1 MSRHAG
7 KRPALPLRMVVI
19 SIAALVVPL
28 AVRAYLPQHS
38 SGYEVLLWLLPLIPA
53 FLWAYYR
60 GWKGAALGFAGAM
73 AILAVGQVV
82 VLLLGMRT
90 MNLMYVVLVVAVS
103 AAVSIGIGI
112 VSELLHRERERA
124 MRLAFTDDLTGL
136 PNRRHFNMIMEYEFA
151 AARRG
156 RSLVVVVFDLD
167 HFKSFNDRFGHGEG
181 DEVLRGVSEVLRQQ
195 TRKMHLSA
203 RIGGEEFVTVLGDAV
218 PDGAKLFV
226 ARVQAALT
234 ELTFRGEKV
243 TLSAGLAAYRP
254 GMESAQELINAADAA
269 LYRAKTEGRNGVF
282 VAGAELSAVG

>member
-1 MSRHAG
+1 M
-7 KRPALPLRMVVI
+7 PLRAVAI
-19 SIAALVVPL
+19 SMIALVIPL
-28 AVRAYLPQHS
+28 AARAYLPQPA

-90 MNLMYVVLVVAVS
+90 MNLVYVVLVVAVS

-156 RSLVVVVFDLD
+156 RNLVVIVFDVD
-167 HFKSFNDRFGHGEG
+167 HFKRFNDRLGHGEG
-181 DEVLRGVSEVLRQQ
+181 DEVLCGVSEVLRQN

-203 RIGGEEFVTVLGDAV
+203 RIGGDEFVTVMGDAV
-218 PDGAKLFV
+218 PDGAKIFV
-226 ARVQAALT
+226 ARVQAVLS
-234 ELTFRGEKV
+234 ELTFRGERV

-269 LYRAKTEGRNGVF
+269 LYRAKTEGRNGVH
-282 VAGAELSAVG
+282 VAGAELTAV